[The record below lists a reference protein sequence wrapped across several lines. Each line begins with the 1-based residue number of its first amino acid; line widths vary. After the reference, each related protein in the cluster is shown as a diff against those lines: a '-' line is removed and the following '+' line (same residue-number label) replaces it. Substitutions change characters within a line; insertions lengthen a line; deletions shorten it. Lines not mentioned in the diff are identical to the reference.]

1 LKSILVNCASSTLSD
16 KIFNLPPEYLKENL
30 MKKLLFC
37 MMAAI
42 CITAHAQTNYCL
54 DFGGNQNGATNTT
67 DDDYVTVSD
76 NNALDITSSITIEA
90 WIYRS
95 GSSTVE
101 QNIVDKSTGDPDCTY
116 RFSVVL
122 NKLGFWRA
130 SATQGELGNS
140 DIPANQWVHVA
151 MTLASGTLKFY
162 INGVLDATITTVNTT
177 LGPANN
183 GLLYINNSSVGTGT
197 TSTRYFHGKT
207 DELRIWNVERT
218 ITEIKENIFNKNL
231 GNAASGLV
239 GYWTFNNGSGTTLSN
254 QCTTTG
260 SALNGSLVNSPG
272 WTSSPVQHGG
282 NALSFDGTN
291 DYVSIP
297 DNNTLDITT
306 NITLE
311 AWVYA
316 TKNSGIQNVMSK
328 SSSSINT
335 GYIFPRTD
343 DGWAN
348 VIVYLHIGGSF
359 QTLSAA
365 YPSLNAWHHLAATYD
380 GATMKIYINGTLS
393 ASRAQTG
400 TITTN
405 SNVLALGNQ
414 TGFSEYFG
422 GYGDEFRLWNVA
434 RTQTEIQNGMNSELD
449 PTAQTGLVSYYTIN
463 QGIAAGDNTGLIT
476 LIDHKGNNNGTLT
489 SFSLS
494 GASSNYVTQNSSLTV
509 LPLKWLSFTV
519 QKQNNQVSL
528 NWSTASETN
537 TKNFIVE
544 HSINGIN
551 WHGLSILT
559 AAGNSDNI
567 LSYNYTHVLPIAG
580 INYYR
585 IKQMDIDGNYSYSE
599 IRSIRISND
608 AEPFKVVGNPIVNG
622 KLQIQISQPMSQP
635 IKLFSNDGRLIW
647 TKQFIPGAH
656 SVDVSQLMNGTYILK
671 TAGYSEKILVQ

>member
-1 LKSILVNCASSTLSD
+1 
-16 KIFNLPPEYLKENL
+16 

-37 MMAAI
+37 MMAVI
-42 CITAHAQTNYCL
+42 CVTAHAQTNYCL

-67 DDDYVTVSD
+67 DDDYVTVPD

-101 QNIVDKSTGDPDCTY
+101 QNIVDKSTGDPDCNY

-162 INGVLDATITTVNTT
+162 INGVLDATINTVNTT

-197 TSTRYFHGKT
+197 TSSRYFYGKT

-218 ITEIKENIFNKNL
+218 ITEIKANMFNKNL

-239 GYWTFNNGSGTTLSN
+239 GYWTFNNGSGTTVSN

-272 WTSSPVQHGG
+272 WTSSPVQYGG
-282 NALSFDGTN
+282 NGLSFDGTN

-328 SSSSINT
+328 SSNSSNN

-380 GATMKIYINGTLS
+380 GVTMKIYINGTLS

-449 PTAQTGLVSYYTIN
+449 PTTQTGLVSYYTAN

-476 LIDHKGNNNGTLT
+476 LIDQKGNNNGTLT

-509 LPLKWLSFTV
+509 LPLKWLSFTA

-551 WHGLSILT
+551 WEGLSILT

-567 LSYNYTHVLPIAG
+567 RSYNYSHDGTIAG

-599 IRSIRISND
+599 IKSIRISKD
-608 AEPFKVVGNPIVNG
+608 AQPFKVVGNPIVNG
-622 KLQIQISQPMSQP
+622 KLQIQVSQLMNQP

-647 TKQFIPGAH
+647 TKQFIPGTH
-656 SVDVSQLMNGTYILK
+656 SVDVSQLINSTYILK